1 MASYNLTNVGSG
13 NDVVPSGKMPLPE
26 PMFINHQWGFVAFT
40 PKQSPGKYSPWYNSL
55 HWRHNDHD
63 GVSNHQ
69 SHGCLL
75 NRLFR
80 CRSKK
85 TSKLRVTGLSCGEFT
100 GTGEFPAQ
108 RASYAEN
115 VSIWWR
121 HHGVLKMTSSRLQ
134 PFLPGAN
141 ELRSYLASK

>member
-1 MASYNLTNVGSG
+1 MFWMFWISHTHTLHHKSNTIFLLHTCNINIQIYIYASMWYR
-13 NDVVPSGKMPLPE
+13 
-26 PMFINHQWGFVAFT
+26 FISSSLCVMNTLWCFFT
-40 PKQSPGKYSPWYNSL
+40 L
-55 HWRHNDHD
+55 RWRHNDHG

-69 SHGCLL
+69 PHDCLL

-80 CRSKK
+80 RRSKK
-85 TSKLRVTGLSCGEFT
+85 TSKAPCHWPLCKEFN

-121 HHGVLKMTSSRLQ
+121 HHDTPNNSITSA
-134 PFLPGAN
+134 PNCIIVATN
-141 ELRSYLASK
+141 